1 MRGDTPANLTE
12 RPDRVTRQLTAAW
25 ESFVTGTPIVGPRP
39 RPVIFRGW
47 ERCRELGIN
56 PGSIRAPTSGTMGD
70 LEARL
75 ARETFG
81 IAGREV
87 LGRYERLVGDSGHVM
102 VLADASGQ
110 IVYAI
115 GSKKVRDRLEQI
127 NFVPGG
133 VWAEDVV
140 GPNGVGTPIAVGR
153 PELVFGSEHYCQGW
167 QPWVCYGSPVR
178 HPEGNEVIGA
188 IDITGPIRAAQ
199 PETMALTIA
208 IAQSIEQRIWLTDMQ
223 RREIL
228 RARYRDCERRWPG
241 DALLLLTAAGRIID
255 ANPTAFDRLDRAG
268 RGLLDRFIADLMPG
282 IWEAGRGIEGLGA
295 SGEWLVETV
304 VAPGA
309 GWQVRMEPVDDA
321 DRRLGAILIVHAA
334 SRRTAAPAG
343 GLRALTDAMIRQVVA
358 DCGGRIGA
366 AARRLGINRTTIYR
380 RLKQRAD

>member
-1 MRGDTPANLTE
+1 
-12 RPDRVTRQLTAAW
+12 
-25 ESFVTGTPIVGPRP
+25 
-39 RPVIFRGW
+39 
-47 ERCRELGIN
+47 
-56 PGSIRAPTSGTMGD
+56 
-70 LEARL
+70 
-75 ARETFG
+75 
-81 IAGREV
+81 
-87 LGRYERLVGDSGHVM
+87 
-102 VLADASGQ
+102 
-110 IVYAI
+110 
-115 GSKKVRDRLEQI
+115 
-127 NFVPGG
+127 
-133 VWAEDVV
+133 
-140 GPNGVGTPIAVGR
+140 
-153 PELVFGSEHYCQGW
+153 
-167 QPWVCYGSPVR
+167 
-178 HPEGNEVIGA
+178 
-188 IDITGPIRAAQ
+188 
-199 PETMALTIA
+199 MALTIA

-343 GLRALTDAMIRQVVA
+343 GLRDLTDAMIRQVVA